1 VFGAG
6 HDYLK
11 TLKKSIKNESNSIQH
26 YCLKRSGNDNSSY
39 SLVLISMIVPV
50 LQILQ
55 LLMQPIVYPDM
66 KPPVWAKLLRVKLQ
80 DIPPF
85 I

>member
-1 VFGAG
+1 
-6 HDYLK
+6 
-11 TLKKSIKNESNSIQH
+11 
-26 YCLKRSGNDNSSY
+26 
-39 SLVLISMIVPV
+39 MIVPV